1 MTRTADPRP
10 PPLDPLWLAFGLVP
24 LVFLLSSPAPAVA
37 ADDALA
43 VALVCP
49 AGVEAPD
56 CSRANALDVLS
67 QPAGPLSCLKVGA
80 ELATHLA
87 YGPGE
92 RAKVVCERRKG

>member
-1 MTRTADPRP
+1 MHTADPRP
-10 PPLDPLWLAFGLVP
+10 PRLDPLWLAFGLVP
-24 LVFLLSSPAPAVA
+24 LAFILGSPAPAKA
-37 ADDALA
+37 ADDMLA

-49 AGVEAPD
+49 ADVEPSD

-80 ELATHLA
+80 ELATHLGF
-87 YGPGE
+87 GPGE